1 VERLA
6 EEMAEELQRRHPAP
20 PQDGGRV
27 CPIAWLG
34 LLLAHIAMMLAAR
47 VDLMA
52 VERAAGA
59 VDETTRT
66 VLV

>member
-6 EEMAEELQRRHPAP
+6 EEMAEELQRRHPAAGV
-20 PQDGGRV
+20 GGRV